1 MAEWR
6 FKSMDT
12 LLTRISTHEPANIAL
27 IEASSQK
34 EMRFGEL
41 LERLHSTGHF
51 LQGWSARSFVFLY
64 ATNSIDSILLYLTC
78 LKLKYPVCLV
88 EPNRKNLQR
97 LVNRYHPKLLL
108 LPANVAPPH
117 PCSCTP
123 IAGTGYYLYRA
134 DDGWQEAVTLHP
146 DLALLLQTS
155 GSTGSPKLVRLTE
168 QNLSANA
175 FSIATYLKLDAQ
187 ERSIQGLP
195 MQYSYGLSLIN
206 SHLWVGGTTVLT
218 PHSFMRPEFWQDF
231 NTYQCTS
238 FAGVPYMYETLAR
251 LKFDPAQHPTLAT
264 LTQAGGGLRPDL
276 IQRFH
281 QQATDKRCRFFVM
294 YGQTEATARI
304 AYVPPEQLAAKIGSI
319 GIPIPLGHLEL
330 APIEPGSH
338 LQELVYQGSNVMMGY
353 AETPASL
360 ALGDELKGILHTGD
374 LARIDADGFFHLVGR
389 LKRIAKL
396 FGQRINLQDV
406 EQELEKAFP
415 LRVAAIDSGKKL
427 NLFTEF
433 LEPGFLD
440 PAILRSHAARFL
452 QVPPSVIHIE
462 LLETLPA
469 TASGKKDYQAL
480 QN

>member
-1 MAEWR
+1 MEVWR
-6 FKSMDT
+6 FKGMDT
-12 LLTRISTHEPANIAL
+12 LLKKIETHEPLNIAF

-34 EMRFGEL
+34 KICFGEL
-41 LERLHSTGHF
+41 SEQIQSTGDF
-51 LQGWSARSFVFLY
+51 LQNWADRSLVFLY

-78 LKLKYPVCLV
+78 LKLKYPVCLI
-88 EPNRKNLQR
+88 EPNRQNLQR
-97 LVNRYHPKLLL
+97 LVERYHPKLLL
-108 LPANVAPPH
+108 LPANVLPPD
-117 PCSCTP
+117 PCSYSP
-123 IAGTGYYLYRA
+123 IPGTGYYIYRA
-134 DDGWQEAVTLHP
+134 EYELQETATLHL

-175 FSIATYLKLDAQ
+175 FSISTYLNLDGR
-187 ERSIQGLP
+187 ERSIQSLP

-218 PHSFMRPEFWQDF
+218 THSFMRPEFWQDF
-231 NTYQCTS
+231 NTHQCTS

-251 LKFDPAQHPTLAT
+251 LKFDPAQQPTLST

-276 IQRFH
+276 IRRFH
-281 QQATDKRCRFFVM
+281 RQAIEAGCRFFIM

-304 AYVPPEQLAAKIGSI
+304 AYVPPEQLEDKIGSI
-319 GIPIPLGHLEL
+319 GIPIPLGHLGL
-330 APIEPGSH
+330 APIEPGSP
-338 LQELVYQGSNVMMGY
+338 LQELVYRGSNVMMGY
-353 AETPASL
+353 AETPTCL
-360 ALGDELKGILHTGD
+360 ALGDELGGILRTGD
-374 LARIDADGFFHLVGR
+374 LAQVDADGFFHLVGR

-415 LRVAAIDSGKKL
+415 LRVAAVDGGKKL
-427 NLFTEF
+427 NLFTEL
-433 LEPGFLD
+433 LEPGFPD
-440 PAILRSHAARFL
+440 TAVLRSHAAQFL
-452 QVPPSVIHIE
+452 QVPPSVINIE

-480 QN
+480 QK